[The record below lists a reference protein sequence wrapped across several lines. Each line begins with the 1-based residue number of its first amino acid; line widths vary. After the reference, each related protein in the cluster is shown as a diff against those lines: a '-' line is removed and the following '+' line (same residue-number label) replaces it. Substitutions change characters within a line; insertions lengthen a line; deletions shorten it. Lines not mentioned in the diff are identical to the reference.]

1 MCQADGRPRPALA
14 CCLCWRPRRP
24 VRSIVGGQAVCE
36 GPPVMVRDPFFD
48 EVIGAASCE
57 PAEECDGVPVGVVD
71 EIDAWF
77 ADASRGDDVSVLP
90 SETESGRELIGAAAL
105 GPRSRPVHQGG
116 QRRPAARTGSGRRRS
131 RRLEQGHGSRV
142 RPVGLAC
149 MAIASLLAMVVV
161 ILPARPPAPD
171 QAVHPGITS
180 RLGASRPTSS
190 RADEQRRERA
200 DARRAS
206 RTLAHRRTVARE
218 RRAETRRA
226 DRRSAVRRQR
236 AARVHTPSNAPTLT
250 VTNPH
255 TERPHPRLSPV
266 QPEKRKPPAA
276 TGEFEP

>member
-1 MCQADGRPRPALA
+1 
-14 CCLCWRPRRP
+14 
-24 VRSIVGGQAVCE
+24 
-36 GPPVMVRDPFFD
+36 MVRDPFFD

-57 PAEECDGVPVGVVD
+57 PAEECDGAPVGIVD

-77 ADASRGDDVSVLP
+77 ADASRGDDVSVSP

-105 GPRSRPVHQGG
+105 PPRSQPVHPGG
-116 QRRPAARTGSGRRRS
+116 QRRPAARTRRAGRGRRWS
-131 RRLEQGHGSRV
+131 RRSEDERGSRV

-149 MAIASLLAMVVV
+149 MAFVSLLAVAVVV
-161 ILPARPPAPD
+161 LPARPPAPD
-171 QAVHPGITS
+171 EAARPGITS
-180 RLGASRPTSS
+180 SLGASRPSSS

-218 RRAETRRA
+218 RRAATRRA